1 MIFATSSHTIGFSD
15 LCWCVGNYSEIKN
28 LCSCSTLRSREQ
40 STRCGSSSESM
51 WNICLFC
58 CQSNKIFWLSNMAD
72 TCLRNFMCVTKVS
85 GLFSRLCFLGA
96 DWPRTANSNQQ
107 TPITLRLW
115 AIYWKVSQ
123 LNCEFSIISM
133 LDLNLIDQPSEG
145 HKLTWYVMQSGFFF
159 SENSIEGIFLF
170 TALAPRL
177 FS

>member
-15 LCWCVGNYSEIKN
+15 LCWCVGNYSEIKKVFTHVVHWDHVN
-28 LCSCSTLRSREQ
+28 RARDADQAARACEIFVYSAVKVTRFFDYQTWQTYAWEISC
-40 STRCGSSSESM
+40 
-51 WNICLFC
+51 
-58 CQSNKIFWLSNMAD
+58 
-72 TCLRNFMCVTKVS
+72 VS
-85 GLFSRLCFLGA
+85 QRYLCFFLDCACWVLIGCE
-96 DWPRTANSNQQ
+96 QQ

-145 HKLTWYVMQSGFFF
+145 HKLTWYIMQSGFFF